1 MSTIN
6 VLLAED
12 EPTLAFII
20 KDTLERR
27 DFQVTI
33 APNGEEALRIFFE
46 LKPDILVADIMMPR
60 MDGYTLTKHIR
71 QSDRKTPILF
81 LSARSKTE
89 DVVAG
94 FETGGSDYLKKPFG
108 MEELIVRI
116 KSLLNRM
123 QETPEQ
129 APHIYTVSEYRFNP
143 VNQKLIHPSRTV
155 TLSHRESAILE
166 RLCANHNNIVQNKAV
181 LIELWGDDNFFNT
194 RSLHV
199 FIVKLRKHLALDPR
213 IRIVNVRGVGYKLL
227 Y

>member
-1 MSTIN
+1 MNTIN

-20 KDTLERR
+20 KDTLEKR
-27 DFQVTI
+27 DFRVTV
-33 APNGEEALRIFFE
+33 APNGEEALRLFFE

-60 MDGYTLTKHIR
+60 MDGYKLTRQIR

-116 KSLLNRM
+116 KALLNRL
-123 QETPEQ
+123 QETASP
-129 APHIYTVSEYRFNP
+129 APAIYTVGEYRFNP
-143 VNQKLIHPSRTV
+143 VSQKLIHPIRTT
-155 TLSHRESAILE
+155 TLSHREAAILE
-166 RLCANHNNIVQNKAV
+166 RLCANHNNIVRNQAV
-181 LIELWGDDNFFNT
+181 LLELWGDDSFFNT

-199 FIVKLRKHLALDPR
+199 FIVKLRKYLSIDPR
-213 IRIVNVRGVGYKLL
+213 IRIINIRGVGYKLL